1 MSKIG
6 EFEDYEVRNMKD
18 DAKIAIDALT
28 AIVRECESRYVSKRY
43 MREKIEKAKWCVNY
57 IAEVVGE

>member
-28 AIVRECESRYVSKRY
+28 AIVRECESQFVSKRY
-43 MREKIEKAKWCVNY
+43 MREKIEKAQWCVNY
-57 IAEVVGE
+57 IAEVVGK